1 MTKNYIIVG
10 NYEAREQLRKNILNC
25 KPTLLTGPNGVGKS
39 SSVVEIAEFNGLN
52 LRTVYPL
59 DQEEIVR
66 EFGIGP
72 AESSSKD
79 FYVIE
84 ADGLNAK
91 KYSILKNYIKNA
103 QRPLVIISQRKE
115 TLNKRIV
122 KLLDVIEF
130 SYPSTEDVEKL
141 LRDHF
146 GWDGN
151 IEDIYDPDMRVVM
164 ARINAGEKIFK
175 PPKEKTISA
184 KELAVELGYGYV
196 KKKDF
201 EQLDQP
207 LWWVIRWLGYNQK
220 LKFPKSPVT
229 MLKNLEKIS
238 IIDNMCYKNSDKTK
252 DFYGNEKYLHYML
265 MGVRGSPRRAFFKFP
280 IWPKKE
286 NEIEGFDVLSKAPD
300 KPVREKFTLS
310 KWL

>member
-10 NYEAREQLRKNILNC
+10 NYDARKQLKQNILNC

-39 SSVVEIAEFNGLN
+39 SVVAEIAEFNGLN
-52 LRTVYPL
+52 LRIVYPL
-59 DQEEIVR
+59 DQDEIVR
-66 EFGIGP
+66 EFGVGP
-72 AESSSKD
+72 TVVSSKD

-84 ADGLNAK
+84 ADGLNIK

-103 QRPLVIISQRKE
+103 KRPFVIIVQNKDRI
-115 TLNKRIV
+115 NKRIS
-122 KLLDVIEF
+122 KLLDIIEF
-130 SYPSTEDVEKL
+130 SYPTTEDVEKL
-141 LRDHF
+141 LREYYD
-146 GWDGN
+146 WDGK

-175 PPKEKTISA
+175 PPKEKTIPA
-184 KELAVELGYGYV
+184 KDLAVELGYGYV

-201 EQLDQP
+201 EELDQP

-220 LKFPKSPVT
+220 LKFPKSPTT
-229 MLKNLEKIS
+229 MLKNLDKLS
-238 IIDNMCYKNSDKTK
+238 FIDSVCYKNSDKTK
-252 DFYGNEKYLHYML
+252 IFYGNDDYLHYML

-280 IWPKKE
+280 IWPRKDDE
-286 NEIEGFDVLSKAPD
+286 SEAFSVLTEAPD

-310 KWL
+310 SWL